1 MFSKRLNKII
11 SVLIITTFFFTNI
24 NTSYASPGSKSLFK
38 NKKVDYDKINT
49 KSQDILQKKQSVLK
63 GEDAKELESQ
73 KRASKKIL
81 QSNLSDISQIH
92 IPQELGRVVEV
103 HQGTAGNVEDT
114 APLIV
119 GIQDLHTN
127 PEAELNLAKILEILL
142 KDYNMGLV
150 CSEGAV
156 GKVDTSSVSSFPDFS
171 IREKVSRIF
180 INSGELT
187 GEEYLSITKYPDLP
201 IWGIETK
208 DIYFKNIIDFNKI
221 MKFNPSSQVFI
232 SQTKKAIEELKP
244 KVYSKDLLDLDKK
257 ESEFSSQKL
266 DTAKYIKYL
275 LDSSNMINSHGR
287 SKNIDNIL
295 FERGAEGTESRTAK
309 YKNIFLLKE
318 TMEKEK
324 LIDQLK
330 IMRESQNLLLNLQS
344 TLQNKSFNNDFDGL
358 MARANLFKDQKIS
371 PF

>member
-127 PEAELNLAKILEILL
+127 PEA
-142 KDYNMGLV
+142 
-150 CSEGAV
+150 
-156 GKVDTSSVSSFPDFS
+156 
-171 IREKVSRIF
+171 
-180 INSGELT
+180 
-187 GEEYLSITKYPDLP
+187 
-201 IWGIETK
+201 
-208 DIYFKNIIDFNKI
+208 
-221 MKFNPSSQVFI
+221 
-232 SQTKKAIEELKP
+232 
-244 KVYSKDLLDLDKK
+244 
-257 ESEFSSQKL
+257 
-266 DTAKYIKYL
+266 
-275 LDSSNMINSHGR
+275 
-287 SKNIDNIL
+287 
-295 FERGAEGTESRTAK
+295 
-309 YKNIFLLKE
+309 
-318 TMEKEK
+318 
-324 LIDQLK
+324 
-330 IMRESQNLLLNLQS
+330 
-344 TLQNKSFNNDFDGL
+344 
-358 MARANLFKDQKIS
+358 
-371 PF
+371 PFFQR